1 MTLHLIKLAARATGV
16 DDLINWQTYVKETH
30 GELFHTTRMMPK
42 RVDELLDDGS
52 IYWVIKRKIRVRQTI
67 LDIQPFTD
75 EAGIKRCH
83 IFLDPELIAT
93 RQQSR
98 RPFQGWRYLLA
109 SDAPE
114 DMPMMAEGDDELPEH
129 LKAELMALGLL

>member
-16 DDLINWQTYVKETH
+16 DDLVNWQSYVRETH
-30 GELFHTTRMMPK
+30 GDLFHTTRMMPK
-42 RVDELLDDGS
+42 RVNELLDDGS
-52 IYWVIKRKIRVRQTI
+52 IYWVIKRKIRVRQNI

-93 RQQSR
+93 RQQAR
-98 RPFQGWRYLLA
+98 RPFQGWRYLPTT
-109 SDAPE
+109 DAPE
-114 DMPMMAEGDDELPEH
+114 DMPMAAEGDDELPEH
-129 LKAELMALGLL
+129 LKAELMALGPL

>member
-16 DDLINWQTYVKETH
+16 DDLINWQTYVRETH

-98 RPFQGWRYLLA
+98 RPFQGWRY
-109 SDAPE
+109 
-114 DMPMMAEGDDELPEH
+114 
-129 LKAELMALGLL
+129 

>member
-16 DDLINWQTYVKETH
+16 DDLVNWQSYVRETH

-42 RVDELLDDGS
+42 RVNELLDDGS
-52 IYWVIKRKIRVRQTI
+52 IYWVIKRKIRVRQNI

-93 RQQSR
+93 RQQAR
-98 RPFQGWRYLLA
+98 RPFQGWRYLPTT
-109 SDAPE
+109 DAPE
-114 DMPMMAEGDDELPEH
+114 DIPMAAEGDDELPEH

>member
-16 DDLINWQTYVKETH
+16 DDLINWQTYVRETH

-42 RVDELLDDGS
+42 RVNELLDDGS

-93 RQQSR
+93 RQKSR
-98 RPFQGWRYLLA
+98 RPFQGWRYLPA

-114 DMPMMAEGDDELPEH
+114 DMPMVAEGDDELPEH

>member
-16 DDLINWQTYVKETH
+16 DDLVNWQSYVRETH
-30 GELFHTTRMMPK
+30 GDLFHTTRMMPK
-42 RVDELLDDGS
+42 RVNELLDDGS
-52 IYWVIKRKIRVRQTI
+52 IYWVIKRKIRVRQNI

-93 RQQSR
+93 RQQAR
-98 RPFQGWRYLLA
+98 RPFQGWRYLPTT
-109 SDAPE
+109 DAPE
-114 DMPMMAEGDDELPEH
+114 DMPMVAEGDDELPEH

>member
-16 DDLINWQTYVKETH
+16 DDLVNWQTYVRETH

-42 RVDELLDDGS
+42 RVNELLDDGS
-52 IYWVIKRKIRVRQTI
+52 IYWVIKRKIRVRQSI

-93 RQQSR
+93 RQQAR
-98 RPFQGWRYLLA
+98 RPFQGWRYLPTT
-109 SDAPE
+109 DAPE
-114 DMPMMAEGDDELPEH
+114 DMPMAAEGDDELPEH

>member
-1 MTLHLIKLAARATGV
+1 MTLHLIKLAARANGV
-16 DDLINWQTYVKETH
+16 DDLINWQTYVRETH
-30 GELFHTTRMMPK
+30 GELFNTTRMMPR
-42 RVDELLDDGS
+42 RVNELLDGGS

-98 RPFQGWRYLLA
+98 RPFQGWRYLETEN
-109 SDAPE
+109 APD
-114 DMPMMAEGDDELPEH
+114 DMPVSDEETPMPPE
-129 LKAELMALGLL
+129 LLSELRELGLV

>member
-16 DDLINWQTYVKETH
+16 DDLVNWQSYVRETH
-30 GELFHTTRMMPK
+30 GDLFHTTRMMPK
-42 RVDELLDDGS
+42 RVNELLDDGS
-52 IYWVIKRKIRVRQTI
+52 IYWVIKRKIRVRQNI

-83 IFLDPELIAT
+83 IFLDPELVAT
-93 RQQSR
+93 RQQAR
-98 RPFQGWRYLLA
+98 RPFQGWRYLPTT
-109 SDAPE
+109 DAPE
-114 DMPMMAEGDDELPEH
+114 DMPMAAEGDDELPEH

>member
-16 DDLINWQTYVKETH
+16 DDLINWQTYVRETH

-42 RVDELLDDGS
+42 RVNELLDDGS

-93 RQQSR
+93 RQQLR
-98 RPFQGWRYLLA
+98 RPFQGWRYL
-109 SDAPE
+109 APE
-114 DMPMMAEGDDELPEH
+114 DAPVDMPTDIEIDEDMPEEMRH
-129 LKAELMALGLL
+129 ELSEMGLL

>member
-16 DDLINWQTYVKETH
+16 DDLVNWQSYVRETH
-30 GELFHTTRMMPK
+30 GDLFHTTRMMPK
-42 RVDELLDDGS
+42 RVNELLDDGS
-52 IYWVIKRKIRVRQTI
+52 IYWVIKRKIRVRQNI

-93 RQQSR
+93 RQQAR
-98 RPFQGWRYLLA
+98 RPFQGWRYLPTT
-109 SDAPE
+109 DAPE
-114 DMPMMAEGDDELPEH
+114 DIPMAAEGDDELPEH

>member
-16 DDLINWQTYVKETH
+16 DDLINWQTYVRETH

-42 RVDELLDDGS
+42 RVNELLDGGS

-93 RQQSR
+93 RQKSR
-98 RPFQGWRYLLA
+98 RPFQGWRYLPA

-114 DMPMMAEGDDELPEH
+114 DMPMVAEGDDELPEH

>member
-1 MTLHLIKLAARATGV
+1 MTLNLIKLAARATGV
-16 DDLINWQTYVKETH
+16 DDLINWQTYVRETH

-42 RVDELLDDGS
+42 RVNELLDDGS

-114 DMPMMAEGDDELPEH
+114 DMPMVAEGDDELPEH

>member
-16 DDLINWQTYVKETH
+16 DDLINWQTYVRETH

-42 RVDELLDDGS
+42 RVNELLDDGS

-114 DMPMMAEGDDELPEH
+114 DMPMVAEGDDELPEH

>member
-16 DDLINWQTYVKETH
+16 DDLVNWQSYVRETH
-30 GELFHTTRMMPK
+30 GDLFHTTRMKPK
-42 RVDELLDDGS
+42 RVNELLDDGS
-52 IYWVIKRKIRVRQTI
+52 IYWVIKRKIRVRQNI

-93 RQQSR
+93 RQQAR
-98 RPFQGWRYLLA
+98 RPFQGWRYLPTT
-109 SDAPE
+109 DAPE
-114 DMPMMAEGDDELPEH
+114 DIPMAAEGDDELPEH

>member
-16 DDLINWQTYVKETH
+16 DDLINWQTYVRETH

-42 RVDELLDDGS
+42 RVNELLDDGS

-93 RQQSR
+93 RQQLR
-98 RPFQGWRYLLA
+98 RPFQGWRYLPA

-114 DMPMMAEGDDELPEH
+114 DMPKVAEGDDELPEH
-129 LKAELMALGLL
+129 LKAELMALGLM

>member
-16 DDLINWQTYVKETH
+16 DDLVNWQSYVRETH
-30 GELFHTTRMMPK
+30 GDLFHTTRMMPK
-42 RVDELLDDGS
+42 RVNELLDDGS
-52 IYWVIKRKIRVRQTI
+52 IYWVIKRKIRVRQNI

-93 RQQSR
+93 RQQAR
-98 RPFQGWRYLLA
+98 RPFQGWRYLPTT
-109 SDAPE
+109 DAPE
-114 DMPMMAEGDDELPEH
+114 DMPMAAEGDDELPEH

>member
-1 MTLHLIKLAARATGV
+1 
-16 DDLINWQTYVKETH
+16 
-30 GELFHTTRMMPK
+30 MMPK
-42 RVDELLDDGS
+42 RVNELLDDGS
-52 IYWVIKRKIRVRQTI
+52 IYWVIKRKIRVRQNI

-93 RQQSR
+93 RQQAR
-98 RPFQGWRYLLA
+98 RPFQGWRYLPTT
-109 SDAPE
+109 DAPE
-114 DMPMMAEGDDELPEH
+114 DMPMAAEGDDELPEH

>member
-1 MTLHLIKLAARATGV
+1 MTLHRIKLAARATGV
-16 DDLINWQTYVKETH
+16 DDLVNWQSYVRETH
-30 GELFHTTRMMPK
+30 GDLFHTTRMMPK
-42 RVDELLDDGS
+42 RVNELLDDGS
-52 IYWVIKRKIRVRQTI
+52 IYWVIKRKIRVRQNI

-93 RQQSR
+93 RQQAR
-98 RPFQGWRYLLA
+98 RPFQGWRYLPTT
-109 SDAPE
+109 DAPE
-114 DMPMMAEGDDELPEH
+114 DMPMAAEGDDELPEH

>member
-16 DDLINWQTYVKETH
+16 DDLINWQTYVRETH

-42 RVDELLDDGS
+42 RVNELLDDGS

-75 EAGIKRCH
+75 EAGIKRCN

>member
-16 DDLINWQTYVKETH
+16 DDLVNWQSYVRETH
-30 GELFHTTRMMPK
+30 GDLFDTTRMMPK
-42 RVDELLDDGS
+42 RVNELLDDGS
-52 IYWVIKRKIRVRQTI
+52 IYWVIKRKIRVRQNI

-93 RQQSR
+93 RQQAR
-98 RPFQGWRYLLA
+98 RPFQGWRYLPTT
-109 SDAPE
+109 DAPE
-114 DMPMMAEGDDELPEH
+114 DMPMAAEGDDELPEH

>member
-16 DDLINWQTYVKETH
+16 DDLINWQTYVRETH

-42 RVDELLDDGS
+42 RVNELLDDGS

-114 DMPMMAEGDDELPEH
+114 DMPMVAEGDDELPEH
-129 LKAELMALGLL
+129 LKAELMDLGLL

>member
-16 DDLINWQTYVKETH
+16 DDLINWQTYVRETH
-30 GELFHTTRMMPK
+30 GELFNTTRMMPR
-42 RVDELLDDGS
+42 RVNELLDGGS

-114 DMPMMAEGDDELPEH
+114 DMPMVAEGDDELPEH

>member
-16 DDLINWQTYVKETH
+16 DDLVNWQSYVRETH
-30 GELFHTTRMMPK
+30 GDLFHTTRMMPK
-42 RVDELLDDGS
+42 RVNELLDDGS
-52 IYWVIKRKIRVRQTI
+52 IYWVIKRKIRVRQNI

-75 EAGIKRCH
+75 EAGIKRCQ

-93 RQQSR
+93 RQQAR
-98 RPFQGWRYLLA
+98 RPFQGWRYLPTT
-109 SDAPE
+109 DAPE
-114 DMPMMAEGDDELPEH
+114 DIPMAAEGDDELPEH

>member
-16 DDLINWQTYVKETH
+16 DDLINWQTYVRETH

-42 RVDELLDDGS
+42 RVNELLDDGS

-98 RPFQGWRYLLA
+98 RPFQGWRYLETEN
-109 SDAPE
+109 APD
-114 DMPMMAEGDDELPEH
+114 DMPVGDEETPMPPEL
-129 LKAELMALGLL
+129 LSELRELGLL

>member
-16 DDLINWQTYVKETH
+16 DDLVNWQSYVRETH

-42 RVDELLDDGS
+42 RVNELLDDGS
-52 IYWVIKRKIRVRQTI
+52 IYWVIKRKIRVRQNI

-93 RQQSR
+93 RQQAR
-98 RPFQGWRYLLA
+98 RPFQGWRYLP
-109 SDAPE
+109 STDAPE
-114 DMPMMAEGDDELPEH
+114 DMPSAAEGDDELPEH

>member
-16 DDLINWQTYVKETH
+16 DDLVNWQSYVRETH
-30 GELFHTTRMMPK
+30 GDLFHTTRMMPK
-42 RVDELLDDGS
+42 RVNELLDDGS
-52 IYWVIKRKIRVRQTI
+52 IYWVIKRKIRVRQNI

-93 RQQSR
+93 RQQAR
-98 RPFQGWRYLLA
+98 RPFQGWRYLPTT
-109 SDAPE
+109 DAPA
-114 DMPMMAEGDDELPEH
+114 DIPMAAEGDDELPEH

>member
-1 MTLHLIKLAARATGV
+1 MNLHLIKLAARATGV
-16 DDLINWQTYVKETH
+16 DDLVNWQTYVRETH

-42 RVDELLDDGS
+42 RVNELLDDGS
-52 IYWVIKRKIRVRQTI
+52 IYWVIKRKIRVRQSI

-93 RQQSR
+93 RQQAR
-98 RPFQGWRYLLA
+98 RPFQGWRYLPA
-109 SDAPE
+109 TDAPE
-114 DMPMMAEGDDELPEH
+114 DMPMAAEGDDELPEH

>member
-16 DDLINWQTYVKETH
+16 DDLINWQTYVRETH

-42 RVDELLDDGS
+42 RRDELLNDGS
-52 IYWVIKRKIRVRQTI
+52 IYWVIKRKICVRQSI

-75 EAGIKRCH
+75 GAGVKRCH

-93 RQQSR
+93 RQQAR
-98 RPFQGWRYLLA
+98 RPFQGWRYLPA
-109 SDAPE
+109 ADAPE
-114 DMPMMAEGDDELPEH
+114 DMPIAAAGDDELPEH

>member
-16 DDLINWQTYVKETH
+16 DDLINWQTYVRETH

-42 RVDELLDDGS
+42 RVNELLDDGS

-98 RPFQGWRYLLA
+98 RPFQGWRYLPA

-114 DMPMMAEGDDELPEH
+114 DMPMVVEGDDELPEH

>member
-16 DDLINWQTYVKETH
+16 DDLINWQTYVRETH

-42 RVDELLDDGS
+42 RVNELLNDGS

>member
-16 DDLINWQTYVKETH
+16 DDLVNWQTYVRETH

-42 RVDELLDDGS
+42 RVNELLDDGS
-52 IYWVIKRKIRVRQTI
+52 IYWVIKRKIRVRQSI

-83 IFLDPELIAT
+83 IFLDPDLIAT
-93 RQQSR
+93 RQQAR
-98 RPFQGWRYLLA
+98 RPFQGWRYLPA
-109 SDAPE
+109 TDAPE
-114 DMPMMAEGDDELPEH
+114 DMPMAAEGDDELPEH

>member
-16 DDLINWQTYVKETH
+16 DDLINWQTYVRETH

-42 RVDELLDDGS
+42 RVNELLDDGS

-83 IFLDPELIAT
+83 IFLCRERKIL
-93 RQQSR
+93 R
-98 RPFQGWRYLLA
+98 RL
-109 SDAPE
+109 
-114 DMPMMAEGDDELPEH
+114 
-129 LKAELMALGLL
+129 

>member
-16 DDLINWQTYVKETH
+16 DDLINWQTYVRETH

-42 RVDELLDDGS
+42 RVNELLDDGS

>member
-16 DDLINWQTYVKETH
+16 DDLVNWQSYVRETH
-30 GELFHTTRMMPK
+30 GDLFHTTRMMPK
-42 RVDELLDDGS
+42 RVNELMDDGS
-52 IYWVIKRKIRVRQTI
+52 IYWVIKRKIRVRQNI

-93 RQQSR
+93 RQQAR
-98 RPFQGWRYLLA
+98 RPFQGWRYLPTT
-109 SDAPE
+109 DAPE
-114 DMPMMAEGDDELPEH
+114 DMPMAAEGDDELPEH

>member
-1 MTLHLIKLAARATGV
+1 MTLHLIKLAARANGV
-16 DDLINWQTYVKETH
+16 DDLINWQTYVRETH

-42 RVDELLDDGS
+42 RVNELLDDGS

-93 RQQSR
+93 RHQSR
-98 RPFQGWRYLLA
+98 RPFQGWRYLETEN
-109 SDAPE
+109 APD
-114 DMPMMAEGDDELPEH
+114 DMPVSDEETPMPPE
-129 LKAELMALGLL
+129 LLSELRELGLL

>member
-16 DDLINWQTYVKETH
+16 DDLVNWQTYVRETH

-42 RVDELLDDGS
+42 RVNELLDDGS
-52 IYWVIKRKIRVRQTI
+52 IYWVIKRKIRVRQSI

-93 RQQSR
+93 RQQAR
-98 RPFQGWRYLLA
+98 RPFQGWRYLPA
-109 SDAPE
+109 TDAPE
-114 DMPMMAEGDDELPEH
+114 DMPMAAEGDDELPEH